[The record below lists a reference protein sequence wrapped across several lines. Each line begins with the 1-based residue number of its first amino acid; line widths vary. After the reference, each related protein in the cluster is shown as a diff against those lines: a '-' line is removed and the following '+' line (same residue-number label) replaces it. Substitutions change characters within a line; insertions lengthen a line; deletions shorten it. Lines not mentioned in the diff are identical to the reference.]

1 MITHA
6 GGWPTRMRMFRMF
19 TSVSVAAVLPLLM
32 HGPTAA
38 SAQTPIK
45 DYYDTTKPITIK
57 GTLRA
62 IWGSPGRVPMMIML
76 EVPGD
81 GGKVTQWF
89 VAGRPAFDMQRE
101 GLDLIGPM
109 GPIKGGD
116 VISVSGYVPKPGS
129 KAGETLATALQEAAG
144 PNLKAGFVD
153 ELRREDVHLMH
164 GIEIILADGK
174 KLAYGETP

>member
-1 MITHA
+1 
-6 GGWPTRMRMFRMF
+6 MRKSTMF
-19 TSVSVAAVLPLLM
+19 TSVLVLAGLGLSGLGFAVV
-32 HGPTAA
+32 A
-38 SAQTPIK
+38 SAQTPIQ

-62 IWGSPGRVPMMIML
+62 RWGSPGRVPMMIML
-76 EVPGD
+76 EVPGE

-89 VAGRPAFDMQRE
+89 IAGRPAFDMQRE